1 METQT
6 NPSVSIFGIK
16 FDLTILAISLLTV
29 LIVFLFVFW
38 ASRKMT
44 IRPKGKQNVLEYLY
58 EFVNDTISDALGRY
72 AKNYSLF
79 LFVIFTFVFTAN
91 NIGLMTAIKTEK
103 YNFWTSPTSH
113 FGVTI
118 TLSLLVALVCNVEG
132 VRKKGFGGYLKGFFK
147 PYAAMLPMNILE
159 QLTNIASLALR
170 LFGNIYS
177 GEVLTGLILKLAGL
191 SPFGGI
197 VAFFINMLWVA
208 FSLFIGAIQAYVFII
223 LSSNYIGDKVNS
235 EEE

>member
-29 LIVFLFVFW
+29 LVVFLFVFW
-38 ASRKMT
+38 ASRKMS
-44 IRPKGKQNVLEYLY
+44 IRPKGKQNVLEYLF
-58 EFVNDTISDALGRY
+58 EFVNETITDALGGY
-72 AKNYSLF
+72 TKSYSLL

-103 YNFWTSPTSH
+103 FNYWTSPTSN

-118 TLSLLVALVCNVEG
+118 TLSLLIALVCHVEG
-132 VRKKGFGGYLKGFFK
+132 IRKKGLGGYLKGYLE
-147 PYAAMLPMNILE
+147 PYPAMLPMNILE

-177 GEVLTGLILKLAGL
+177 GEVLTGLILKLATA
-191 SPFGGI
+191 SVFAWP
-197 VAFFINMLWVA
+197 VAFVINILWVG

-223 LSSNYIGDKVNS
+223 LSSNYIGDKVS
-235 EEE
+235 TEEE